1 MSRSAAKW
9 GTRPPTRAMWAKS
22 PDSSFSSA
30 ALPGRRRDGLSR
42 YIHAVSLNQG
52 RVVRLRAWSAVA
64 VVSAA
69 GALVTATGAY
79 AGPQAMQRPAPA
91 NTPTLPNVVIIW
103 TDDQA
108 PSLTQ
113 NMKTVEAQFM
123 AKGVTFTNAHSTTPT
138 CCPSRASLLTG
149 GLSQT
154 TGIWSNWLP
163 DGGWG
168 LFHDLGWEDRTIV
181 QQFDAA
187 GYHTAYVGKY
197 LNGYGL
203 AATRTSV
210 TGDRDYVPPGWDS
223 WHAFAKPSPDVD
235 GRHQGYYD
243 YWLMDREGQ
252 GEEPTYS
259 YFGTSSADY
268 STDVLSA
275 RAVQVVET
283 TPSDK
288 PLFMISTVFAPH
300 KPYTVPLRHSNTWNR
315 VKVTLPEGIGDT
327 TGKPS
332 WVQDRQKIGPADAK
346 YLIKQQSLTLLSAD
360 EGIADL
366 LDALEATGRLSNTLI
381 VFASDNGLTLGQF
394 NLLGAKNFPYASPI
408 PLVMRWDD
416 APAGSVLAQPGTSD
430 ERLVALPDIAATALD
445 AASLEPT
452 SPIDGQSLLN
462 GNKSRRSLILSAAAN
477 RPADEGN
484 AVMPPYCAR
493 RTKSWLYVRYST
505 GFEELY
511 AVRIDP
517 GLLVNV
523 ADVKARAK
531 TVRLQRKATQK
542 ACSPAPPGF
551 SWQAAG

>member
-1 MSRSAAKW
+1 MTTTHRPLQADSCPQGGLLAGKRPRARCYRRSVSGLLTVVPAIALAVTAA
-9 GTRPPTRAMWAKS
+9 T
-22 PDSSFSSA
+22 
-30 ALPGRRRDGLSR
+30 LPGPSLAHGEPVA
-42 YIHAVSLNQG
+42 AVL
-52 RVVRLRAWSAVA
+52 
-64 VVSAA
+64 AA
-69 GALVTATGAY
+69 E
-79 AGPQAMQRPAPA
+79 Q
-91 NTPTLPNVVIIW
+91 PNVVLIL

-108 PSLTQ
+108 PSLTE
-113 NMKTVEAQFM
+113 NMKTVRKELI
-123 AKGVTFTNAHSTTPT
+123 AKGVDFTNAHSTTPT

-149 GLSQT
+149 GLAQT
-154 TGIWSNWLP
+154 TGVWSNWMP
-163 DGGWG
+163 DGGWE

-223 WHAFAKPSPDVD
+223 WHAFAKPSPGVD

-252 GEEPTYS
+252 SAQPTYS
-259 YFGTSSADY
+259 YFGNDSADY

-275 RAVQVVET
+275 RAVDVVT
-283 TPSDK
+283 STPSDA
-288 PLFMISTVFAPH
+288 PLFLISTVFAPH

-332 WVQDRQKIGPADAK
+332 WVQDRPKLGPADAK
-346 YLIKQQSLTLLSAD
+346 YLITQQSRTLLSAD

-366 LDALEATGRLSNTLI
+366 LDALQATGRLSNTLL

-416 APAGSVLAQPGTSD
+416 APVGSVLADPGVQDS
-430 ERLVALPDIAATALD
+430 RLVALPDIAATALD
-445 AASLEPT
+445 AAGIKSTEPM
-452 SPIDGQSLLN
+452 DGLSLLSA
-462 GNKSRRSLILSAAAN
+462 KSKRSSLILSAAAN
-477 RPADEGN
+477 RSADEGN

-493 RTKSWLYVRYST
+493 RTVRWLYVRYST

-511 AVRIDP
+511 DVRSDP
-517 GLLVNV
+517 GLLVNL
-523 ADVKARAK
+523 ADEKSQAK
-531 TVRLQRKATQK
+531 TVRIQRKATK
-542 ACSPAPPGF
+542 KSCNPTPPGF
-551 SWQAAG
+551 TWKSSG

>member
-30 ALPGRRRDGLSR
+30 ALPGRRRDGLGR

-91 NTPTLPNVVIIW
+91 STPNLPNVVIIW

-113 NMKTVEAQFM
+113 NMKTVEAQLM

-163 DGGWG
+163 DGGWE
-168 LFHDLGWEDRTIV
+168 LFHQLGWEDRTIA

-187 GYHTAYVGKY
+187 GYVTAYVGKY

-203 AATRTSV
+203 AATRSAT
-210 TGDRDYVPPGWDS
+210 TGDMDYVPPGWDS
-223 WHAFAKPSPDVD
+223 WHTFAKPTPASD

-243 YWLMDREGQ
+243 YWLMDRTDKQ
-252 GEEPTYS
+252 SEPTYT
-259 YFGTSSADY
+259 YYGNSSADY

-275 RAVQVVET
+275 RAVDVVES
-283 TPSDK
+283 TPQDQ
-288 PLFMISTVFAPH
+288 PLFLISTVFAPH
-300 KPYTVPLRHSNTWNR
+300 KPYTVPLRHQNVWNR
-315 VKVTLPEGIGDT
+315 VKITLPEGIGDT
-327 TGKPS
+327 TGKPP
-332 WVQDRQKIGPADAK
+332 WVQARKTVGRADAA
-346 YLIKQQSLTLLSAD
+346 YLAREQARTLLSVD

-366 LDALEATGRLSNTLI
+366 IESLERTGRLSNTLL
-381 VFASDNGLTLGQF
+381 VFGSDNGLTLGEF
-394 NLLGAKNFPYASPI
+394 NILGMKNYPYASPV

-416 APAGSVLAQPGTSD
+416 APAGSVLATRGTQDS
-430 ERLVALPDIAATALD
+430 RLVAIPDIAATAL
-445 AASLEPT
+445 AAAELKPAEPM
-452 SPIDGQSLLN
+452 DGRSLLS
-462 GNKSRRSLILSAAAN
+462 KSRERSSLTLSAAVN
-477 RPADEGN
+477 RAGEDG
-484 AVMPPYCAR
+484 AATVMPPYCAR
-493 RTKSWLYVRYST
+493 RTDRWLFVRYNG

-511 AVRIDP
+511 DVRKDP
-517 GLLVNV
+517 GLLINL
-523 ADVKARAK
+523 AAEKDSARQLG
-531 TVRLQRKATQK
+531 RLRKATRQD
-542 ACSPAPPGF
+542 CSPVPTNF
-551 SWQAAG
+551 TWRR

>member
-1 MSRSAAKW
+1 MLPNRLVSLNGRNGVLNPRARVSAPDFGGILAGKRPWARCYRRSVIGLLTLVPAVAVAVAA
-9 GTRPPTRAMWAKS
+9 T
-22 PDSSFSSA
+22 
-30 ALPGRRRDGLSR
+30 ALPGSSIAHGE
-42 YIHAVSLNQG
+42 AVPAAPL
-52 RVVRLRAWSAVA
+52 AAKSAE
-64 VVSAA
+64 
-69 GALVTATGAY
+69 
-79 AGPQAMQRPAPA
+79 Q
-91 NTPTLPNVVIIW
+91 PNVVLIL

-108 PSLTQ
+108 PSLTE
-113 NMKTVEAQFM
+113 NMKTVQKELI
-123 AKGVTFTNAHSTTPT
+123 AKGVNFTNAHATTPT

-149 GLSQT
+149 GLAQT

-163 DGGWG
+163 DGGWE

-203 AATRTSV
+203 AATRMSV

-223 WHAFAKPSPDVD
+223 WHAFAKPSPGVD

-252 GEEPTYS
+252 SAQPTYS
-259 YFGTSSADY
+259 YFGNDSADY

-275 RAVQVVET
+275 RAVQVVES
-283 TPSDK
+283 TPSDE

-332 WVQDRQKIGPADAK
+332 WVKDRQKLGPADAK
-346 YLIKQQSLTLLSAD
+346 YLITQQSLTLLSAD
-360 EGIADL
+360 DGIADL
-366 LDALEATGRLSNTLI
+366 LDALQATGRLSNTLI

-430 ERLVALPDIAATALD
+430 ERLVALPDIAATALA

-462 GNKSRRSLILSAAAN
+462 GKKSRRSLILSAAAN

-511 AVRIDP
+511 AVRSDP
-517 GLLVNV
+517 GLLINV
-523 ADVKARAK
+523 AGEKARAK

-551 SWQAAG
+551 SWQAAN